1 MALNNKTVV
10 MPLQCPDFR
19 PHLIEAIVNWC
30 ENRGQ
35 TPYMLVEVDDAC
47 DVPRHLANPDNTM
60 VFCISEE
67 AVNNF
72 VIDDEAVSFQARCG
86 QETVSGSDGN
96 QFRQRGDPVSG
107 HGQESA
113 GIRTGDVQQIQS
125 PGLRRDRILRFCR
138 KWKIK

>member
-72 VIDDEAVSFQARCG
+72 VIDDEAVGESISNIYIPLNRVAAVYPKEDTNLVTYF
-86 QETVSGSDGN
+86 
-96 QFRQRGDPVSG
+96 PVTPTP
-107 HGQESA
+107 EKKVKKDEP
-113 GIRTGDVQQIQS
+113 TDFPV
-125 PGLRRDRILRFCR
+125 FT
-138 KWKIK
+138 KV

>member
-72 VIDDEAVSFQARCG
+72 VIDDEAVSFQARFG
-86 QETVSGSDGN
+86 EA
-96 QFRQRGDPVSG
+96 
-107 HGQESA
+107 SA
-113 GIRTGDVQQIQS
+113 TSTSRSIEWPPFIR
-125 PGLRRDRILRFCR
+125 R
-138 KWKIK
+138 KTPIW

>member
-30 ENRGQ
+30 
-35 TPYMLVEVDDAC
+35 VEVDDAC

-72 VIDDEAVSFQARCG
+72 VIDDEAVSFQARFG
-86 QETVSGSDGN
+86 ESISSIYIPLNRVAAVYPKEDTNLVTY
-96 QFRQRGDPVSG
+96 FPVTPTP
-107 HGQESA
+107 EKKVKKDEP
-113 GIRTGDVQQIQS
+113 TDFPV
-125 PGLRRDRILRFCR
+125 FT
-138 KWKIK
+138 KV

>member
-72 VIDDEAVSFQARCG
+72 VIDDEAVSFQARFG
-86 QETVSGSDGN
+86 ESISSIYIPLNRVAAVYPKEDTNLVTYFPVTPTPEKTVKKDEPTD
-96 QFRQRGDPVSG
+96 FPVF
-107 HGQESA
+107 
-113 GIRTGDVQQIQS
+113 TKV
-125 PGLRRDRILRFCR
+125 
-138 KWKIK
+138 

>member
-47 DVPRHLANPDNTM
+47 DVPRHLANPANPM

-67 AVNNF
+67 AVNPF
-72 VIDDEAVSFQARCG
+72 VLDPDAISFQARFG
-86 QETVSGSDGN
+86 ESISSIYIPLNRVAAVYPKEDTNLVTY
-96 QFRQRGDPVSG
+96 FPVTPTP
-107 HGQESA
+107 EKKVKKDEP
-113 GIRTGDVQQIQS
+113 TDFPV
-125 PGLRRDRILRFCR
+125 FT
-138 KWKIK
+138 KV

>member
-1 MALNNKTVV
+1 MARNNKTVV

-19 PHLIEAIVNWC
+19 PPMIEAIVTWC
-30 ENRGQ
+30 ENSGQ

-72 VIDDEAVSFQARCG
+72 VIDDEAISFQARFG
-86 QETVSGSDGN
+86 ESISSIYIPLNRVAAVYPKEDTNLVTY
-96 QFRQRGDPVSG
+96 FPVTPTP
-107 HGQESA
+107 EKKVKKDEP
-113 GIRTGDVQQIQS
+113 TDFPV
-125 PGLRRDRILRFCR
+125 FT
-138 KWKIK
+138 KV